1 MNDNFMTVILEKDTD
16 RYEIILY
23 KRIVYT
29 HYSEHGGYG
38 NDWETLDRKHRSN
51 KPIPSDIIPTP
62 TSSNYTVNY
71 SSYTLENAI
80 DWSSKNSSETIIIKK
95 DNIEEINITTHN
107 DKFFIIE
114 CETNILI
121 PGTNVKRRF
130 NLLTSDR
137 ILELRGHESFRYTYG
152 DIVKVHSQNDSIF
165 VKEFTSPDGKKSRE
179 PFLDPYLKD
188 ILIKGLIGLGVI
200 YLIIKIF
207 S

>member
-1 MNDNFMTVILEKDTD
+1 MTVILEKDTD

-38 NDWETLDRKHRSN
+38 NDWEALDRKHRSN

-95 DNIEEINITTHN
+95 DNIEEINISTHN
-107 DKFFIIE
+107 DKFIIIE

-121 PGTNVKRRF
+121 PDTNIKRRF
-130 NLLTSDR
+130 KKVAIPRKEIYTLNLS
-137 ILELRGHESFRYTYG
+137 
-152 DIVKVHSQNDSIF
+152 N
-165 VKEFTSPDGKKSRE
+165 P
-179 PFLDPYLKD
+179 
-188 ILIKGLIGLGVI
+188 
-200 YLIIKIF
+200 
-207 S
+207 